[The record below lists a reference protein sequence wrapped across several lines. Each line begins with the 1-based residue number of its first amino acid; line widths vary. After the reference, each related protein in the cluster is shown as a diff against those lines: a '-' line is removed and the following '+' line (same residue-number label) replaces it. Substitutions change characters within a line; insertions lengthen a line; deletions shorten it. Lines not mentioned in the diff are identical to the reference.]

1 MTLWCLHLCV
11 MPQLQCMVPILIH
24 PCCGQE
30 LLTALNAC
38 AAPVGVSPWCP
49 ELLLVI
55 SVGSG
60 MHFRP
65 QRSYGKP
72 CKYKHTIWQTPDLFS
87 SPPFQLLT
95 PSAITITN
103 SFLPPTRRE
112 RLNASLIILQLSSL
126 SHLACEFLPPLL
138 APWPRSLQDQLTA
151 ATPLQNPMPG
161 EVHQS
166 KMGSAVQSVSAAFPT
181 PPES

>member
-1 MTLWCLHLCV
+1 MRVQLLWECPRGAQSCFLSLVWAQVCTSGHKGA
-11 MPQLQCMVPILIH
+11 M
-24 PCCGQE
+24 E
-30 LLTALNAC
+30 S
-38 AAPVGVSPWCP
+38 PVNTN
-49 ELLLVI
+49 
-55 SVGSG
+55 
-60 MHFRP
+60 
-65 QRSYGKP
+65 
-72 CKYKHTIWQTPDLFS
+72 TIWQTPDLFS

-161 EVHQS
+161 KVHQS